1 MKKNKEDIYTGI
13 LFGLVLYTLGAIDF
27 TNPVSYIVIF
37 AVAINIGFPVFN
49 MIKRLINKKA

>member
-1 MKKNKEDIYTGI
+1 MKKDKEEIYTG
-13 LFGLVLYTLGAIDF
+13 LVFGIFLYFVGAIDF
-27 TNPVSYIVIF
+27 TNPISYIVIF